1 MLCTLLSVDWNTYPQ
16 FLINFLHIESLWKTL
31 FINFLTPNFVF
42 LPISPPRNR
51 IFTVLLKQNLIHTYI
66 VTKLQTLSCLKYL
79 VDEESSI
86 TFYLMMRNSKV
97 AWFFIQRFLLIHKLI
112 ELHNLK
118 RTWLLLTVILDISV
132 SRIL

>member
-118 RTWLLLTVILDISV
+118 SIWLLLTVILDISV
-132 SRIL
+132 SLIL

>member
-118 RTWLLLTVILDISV
+118 RIWLLLTVILDISV
-132 SRIL
+132 SWIL